1 MKSFRFFINTVLILS
16 ILALTAMSVANAY
29 IQGKR
34 GGHTIVT
41 SNLSEEDKKWID
53 DNFGHCETI
62 EELIIEANKYAFDN
76 FVYDSDKTIRFPVQY
91 FDFTR
96 IITEMGGIC
105 YDFACWMK
113 AIALRWGETHGEE
126 VKAFVLIVRTDDNC
140 HAYNIIKS
148 DGKTMY
154 TDVTVSACGG
164 EEGTVPYTFCYVGDR
179 SFDEFAAECGEI
191 IISIL

>member
-1 MKSFRFFINTVLILS
+1 MKSFRFFINTALILS

-34 GGHTIVT
+34 GGHTIVS

-76 FVYDSDKTIRFPVQY
+76 FVYDLDKTILLPVQY

-96 IITEMGGIC
+96 IRTEMGGIC

-126 VKAFVLIVRTDDNC
+126 TKAFVLIVRTNGTG

-148 DGKTMY
+148 DGKTLY
-154 TDVTVSACGG
+154 TDVTKSAGGG
-164 EEGTVPYTFCYVGDR
+164 EEGTAPYTFCYVGDR
-179 SFDEFAAECGEI
+179 SFDEFASEYGEI

>member
-1 MKSFRFFINTVLILS
+1 MKSFKFFINTALILS

-29 IQGKR
+29 IQGKS
-34 GGHTIVT
+34 GGHTIVS

-76 FVYDSDKTIRFPVQY
+76 FVYHSDKTIRFPVQY

-126 VKAFVLIVRTDDNC
+126 TKAFVLIVRTNGTG

-179 SFDEFAAECGEI
+179 SFDEFTAEYGEI